1 MKKLCWDDELLHLQ
15 PPSYPT
21 HKLRLMLSSI
31 KLFNQL
37 YARNCRKEF
46 CSPSLF
52 LFQNLPLNTFHA
64 SAVGIKGSMHSLM
77 AFRVVLLLS
86 RLPQTVPF
94 SERVAIYEQLLHNDR
109 ERGGVNLH
117 HHGGS
122 HDVRIRRNHAVSD
135 AMDGLPHDG
144 RSLLQTQFVK
154 T

>member
-1 MKKLCWDDELLHLQ
+1 
-15 PPSYPT
+15 
-21 HKLRLMLSSI
+21 
-31 KLFNQL
+31 
-37 YARNCRKEF
+37 
-46 CSPSLF
+46 
-52 LFQNLPLNTFHA
+52 
-64 SAVGIKGSMHSLM
+64 MHSLM

-144 RSLLQTQFVK
+144 RSLKHRVQITFVDEHGNEEDGIDGGGLFK
-154 T
+154 EFIDVVSKQAFR